1 MKKHIYTKAGN
12 SIIHPAR
19 HSFVFEHNAAD
30 ALTEL
35 NQVILHLDRL
45 LEYCTNL
52 TEKDIEGLYDLNLF
66 DTMCRFQE
74 LRDGE
79 FGDFVNWNTI
89 AKAIRSVES

>member
-12 SIIHPAR
+12 PIIHPAR
-19 HSFVFEHNAAD
+19 HSFVFERNAAD

-45 LEYCTNL
+45 LKYCPDL
-52 TEKDIEGLYDLNLF
+52 TERDIEGLYDLNLF

-79 FGDFVNWNTI
+79 FGDFINWNTI
-89 AKAIRSVES
+89 AKAIRSAEA

>member
-12 SIIHPAR
+12 PIIHPAH
-19 HSFVFEHNAAD
+19 HSFVFEHNTAD

-45 LEYCTNL
+45 LNYCPDL
-52 TEKDIEGLYDLNLF
+52 TERDIEGLYDLNLF

-79 FGDFVNWNTI
+79 FGGFVNWNTI
-89 AKAIRSVES
+89 AKAIRSTES

>member
-1 MKKHIYTKAGN
+1 MEKHIYTKAGN
-12 SIIHPAR
+12 PIIHLAH
-19 HSFVFEHNAAD
+19 HSFVFERNAAD

-45 LEYCTNL
+45 LEYCPNL
-52 TEKDIEGLYDLNLF
+52 AERDIEGLYDVNLF

-89 AKAIRSVES
+89 AKAIRSTES